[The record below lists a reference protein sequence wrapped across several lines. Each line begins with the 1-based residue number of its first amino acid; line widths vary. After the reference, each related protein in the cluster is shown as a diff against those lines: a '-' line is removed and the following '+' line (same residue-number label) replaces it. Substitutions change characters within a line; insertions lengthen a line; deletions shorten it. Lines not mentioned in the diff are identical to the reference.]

1 MANKHSLFYT
11 ETQVHKKAKTRQGK
25 ARQFATKNL
34 KNKD

>member
-25 ARQFATKNL
+25 AICNQEFEE
-34 KNKD
+34 